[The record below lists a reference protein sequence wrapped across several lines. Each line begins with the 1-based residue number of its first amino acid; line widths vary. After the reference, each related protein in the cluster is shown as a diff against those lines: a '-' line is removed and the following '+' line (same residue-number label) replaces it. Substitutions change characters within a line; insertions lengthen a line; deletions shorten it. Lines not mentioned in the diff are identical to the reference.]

1 MSYAAARTTQEF
13 TPIEDERTDAVEVL
27 EEQVVDEKRDERDPD
42 DDSWLYEC
50 SITAD

>member
-1 MSYAAARTTQEF
+1 MSHAAARTTQELP
-13 TPIEDERTDAVEVL
+13 PIKDERVDTVEVL
-27 EEQVVDEKRDERDPD
+27 EAQVKDEKRDERDPD